1 MSLMTHLRRRAA
13 DAPPPAQARH
23 ATFIDSYLDRLSRT
37 GDDPDIRLV
46 TVIARSP
53 ESVPVQ
59 ALMQK
64 TGEFEAAGVS
74 MRAIFADLEAADA
87 LRDFC
92 EAASRLAGG
101 QDPASLVRWANRESL
116 TDAHEQVTLGT
127 QMCWSGD
134 AIRRRADV
142 RDGLN
147 LFEQNAASTV
157 RLGAMAF
164 VAIWGISERI
174 PASRLKPDGRGGR
187 PCGALHDTD
196 GKRIAAY
203 SFLEKANGIGILRH

>member
-1 MSLMTHLRRRAA
+1 MSLMTHLRRRTNT

-23 ATFIDSYLDRLSRT
+23 SAFIDSYLRGLPEAGIDADT
-37 GDDPDIRLV
+37 RLV

-53 ESVPVQ
+53 ESAHVQ

-64 TGEFEAAGVS
+64 ASELETAGVS
-74 MRAIFADLEAADA
+74 VRAIFADLEAISA

-92 EAASRLAGG
+92 DTASRLTGG
-101 QDPASLVRWANRESL
+101 QDPATLVRWANRDCLS
-116 TDAHEQVTLGT
+116 DAHEQVTLGT
-127 QMCWSGD
+127 RMCWSGD

-147 LFEQNAASTV
+147 LFEQNAPSTV

-164 VAIWGISERI
+164 VAIWDISERI
-174 PASRLKPDGRGGR
+174 SASRLRPQGRGK
-187 PCGALHDTD
+187 PCGTFQDAD
-196 GKRIAAY
+196 GGRIAAY
-203 SFLEKANGIGILRH
+203 SFLEKANGVGILRH